1 MQLKEE
7 LPTSLPRKILE
18 EKIRKFLEEDI
29 GQGDITT
36 LLTIPS
42 GTIVEAEIVAKESGV
57 TAGIEEALTM
67 LESFGFQVRVLVP
80 DGSRAK
86 EKATILETVGDA
98 KTLLSI
104 ERTLLN
110 LLTRMSGIATATSR
124 LIEKVRRV
132 GYKTRIAC
140 TRKVA
145 PGLSYFDK
153 RAVMLGGGDTHR
165 LHLDDLVIVKDNHL
179 AVVGDVGEAVK
190 RVREAVSFSK
200 KIEIEVSTEKEALE
214 AAKAGADIV
223 MLDNFSPQQI
233 RKTIALLDKEGLR
246 GKILIEASGGINEQ
260 NVIEFAA
267 TGVDILSLGEIT
279 DSVKALDMSLEVV
292 KVRRRK
298 NEKSLEIGVKS

>member
-1 MQLKEE
+1 MKQLKEE
-7 LPTSLPRKILE
+7 SLTFLPRKILK
-18 EKIRKFLEEDI
+18 EKISKFLEEDL

-36 LLTIPS
+36 LLTVPS
-42 GTIVEAEIVAKESGV
+42 GTIVEAEIVAKESAV
-57 TAGIEEALTM
+57 IAGIEEILTL
-67 LESFGFQVRVLVP
+67 LESFGFQVRVLVS
-80 DGSRAK
+80 DGSRV
-86 EKATILETVGDA
+86 EGKATVLKIVGDA
-98 KTLLSI
+98 RTLLSI

-124 LIEKVRRV
+124 LIEKVRRA

-145 PGLSYFDK
+145 PGLLYFDK

-179 AVVGDVGEAVK
+179 MVVGDVGEAVK
-190 RVREAVSFSK
+190 SVREAVSFSK
-200 KIEIEVSTEKEALE
+200 KIEIEVSSDNEALE

-223 MLDNFSPQQI
+223 MLDNFFPQQI
-233 RKTIALLDKEGLR
+233 KNTMVLLDREGLR
-246 GKILIEASGGINEQ
+246 SKVLIEASGGINEQ
-260 NVIEFAA
+260 NILEFAA

-292 KVRRRK
+292 KVR
-298 NEKSLEIGVKS
+298 KSKTKKV

>member
-1 MQLKEE
+1 LRQLKEE
-7 LPTSLPRKILE
+7 SLTFLPRKILK
-18 EKIRKFLEEDI
+18 EKISKFLEEDL

-36 LLTIPS
+36 LLIVPS
-42 GTIVEAEIVAKESGV
+42 GTIVEAGIVAKESAV
-57 TAGIEEALTM
+57 IAGIEEILTL
-67 LESFGFQVRVLVP
+67 LESFGFQVRALVS
-80 DGSRAK
+80 DGSRV
-86 EKATILETVGDA
+86 EGKATVLKIVGDA
-98 KTLLSI
+98 RTLLSI

-124 LIEKVRRV
+124 LIEKIRRA

-145 PGLSYFDK
+145 PGLLYFDK

-165 LHLDDLVIVKDNHL
+165 LHLDDLIIVKDNHL
-179 AVVGDVGEAVK
+179 MVVGDVGEAVK
-190 RVREAVSFSK
+190 SVRETVSFSK
-200 KIEIEVSTEKEALE
+200 KIEIEVSTEGEALE

-233 RKTIALLDKEGLR
+233 KNTMVLLDREGLR
-246 GKILIEASGGINEQ
+246 SKVLIEASGGINEQ
-260 NVIEFAA
+260 NVLEFAA

-292 KVRRRK
+292 KVR
-298 NEKSLEIGVKS
+298 KSRTKKV